1 MRKKCKRHIAPYLP
15 PNRYAPVD
23 SAVVAHHWATVWLQ
37 WETIRTGDVYHS
49 GHPSYEV
56 VAATLVAA
64 GYVLNY
70 PRLKP
75 NKSLDPL
82 RSVIAKAQMAL
93 YHPTKRSLA
102 EEAAG
107 FASDGCSGSEG
118 GSEIR
123 FNFFG
128 EEVRAIERAFVAFE
142 SVHASLPATDW
153 DIAYK
158 RATVRIKAIYRLTD
172 SRRFYDRK
180 RILVHGRSA

>member
-15 PNRYAPVD
+15 PNRYTPVD
-23 SAVVAHHWATVWLQ
+23 SAVVAHHWATIWLQ

-75 NKSLDPL
+75 NKSLDHL
-82 RSVIAKAQMAL
+82 RGVIDKAQLAL

-102 EEAAG
+102 EEALG
-107 FASDGCSGSEG
+107 FASGGRS

-123 FNFFG
+123 FKFFD

-158 RATVRIKAIYRLTD
+158 RAFACVRPTD
-172 SRRFYDRK
+172 
-180 RILVHGRSA
+180 